1 MTGSRINPRMGFKSG
16 TEESGGYLRKNDK
29 PKSASSPDWRGMFYL
44 VGYGWIWLS
53 GWQREG
59 DGEPLIKL
67 LAEDMTDE
75 QAGKFCAPK
84 ARRGGGPSTPR
95 PVRHNGQ
102 IPANTG
108 EDEIPF

>member
-1 MTGSRINPRMGFKSG
+1 MGFKSG
-16 TEESGGYLRKNDK
+16 KEESGGYLKKNDK

-53 GWQREG
+53 GWQRDG

-67 LAEDMTDE
+67 LSEDVTDE

-84 ARRGGGPSTPR
+84 ARRGARPTITRPSQ
-95 PVRHNGQ
+95 HNGQ
-102 IPANTG
+102 IPADTDPN
-108 EDEIPF
+108 EIPF